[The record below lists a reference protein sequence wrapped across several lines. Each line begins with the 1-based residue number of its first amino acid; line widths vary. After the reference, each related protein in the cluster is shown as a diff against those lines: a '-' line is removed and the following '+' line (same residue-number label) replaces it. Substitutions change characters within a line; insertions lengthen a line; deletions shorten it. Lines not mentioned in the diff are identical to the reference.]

1 MRVLCVAEKPSI
13 ARSISQ
19 ILSGGRI
26 TTRQTQC
33 KFIKNFDFDY
43 PQMNSA
49 FTMTAVAGHL
59 LEHNFSDAYNRWYS
73 CDPIS
78 LFDAPLH
85 VAVPADFKSIER
97 NLLTEARTADTLMI
111 WTDCDRE
118 GENIGWEIM
127 SVCRKARPNI
137 LVKRARF
144 SAIIAQQIH
153 RAAQHSVELDKAQ
166 ADAVEARIILDLRI
180 GAAFTRM
187 QTLTLRQRLPQFKDI
202 RVVSYGP
209 CQFPTLGF
217 VVARYNQ
224 VKSFTPEDFWYIFL
238 SLDRE
243 ISGEVKKVDFTWRRG
258 HLFAADVVIEIYEGI
273 VASPRARVIKVTKKN
288 VKKWK
293 PLPLTTVELQKAGSR
308 LLKLAP
314 KKVLDIAEKL
324 YQQGFLS
331 YPRTETD
338 QYDPKF
344 DFMSLI
350 AKQTVDRT
358 WGMFAQGLQEGG
370 FNTPR
375 QGKNNDKAHPP
386 IHPTAHAGN
395 LAGDDKKVYDFI
407 TRRFLASCSKD
418 AEGSETTV
426 EVEYDGEEFY
436 ATGLIVLQR
445 NYLDV
450 YPYDKWN
457 AKEIPNFRDG
467 EEFEPTSCEIK
478 EGKTTPPSL
487 LTEADLVA
495 LMDKNGIGTDAT
507 IAQHIQ
513 TIIDR
518 EYVIERMDGTT
529 KHLLPSTLG
538 MGLVEGYNE
547 IGYDRS
553 LSKPQ
558 LRRETERSMVQVC
571 EGTKSKDQML
581 LESIEQYREMYI
593 IAKREF
599 DKVLSS
605 VRRYIEGNRTEDP
618 GRRDGGH
625 NPGGGNSGAGNGGGG
640 GGGRD
645 DHDDDNGT
653 SGPSNGGRARTRS
666 AGRQTRSTRGRT
678 QAPVGPPC
686 PPKRDEPPQASTR
699 MITPPLRTDVATT
712 RPGGTHEARFDS
724 SVTRTG
730 ISIQIPIPQC
740 RCGIPATRRKVTQQR
755 SFRQGKE
762 YYACSVDKCDFIAW
776 IEGQANIA
784 DDASPSLVPAKRALG
799 ASQTESDSIAVR
811 TCRCG
816 ENASRRTVSKDGG
829 NKGRMF
835 WGCSKGRD
843 EGCGFF
849 EWDDEPSRS
858 TGASTSV
865 TRSTSQT
872 NPSSSGRCFR
882 CDQEGH
888 WASACPTVKPLST
901 NSHISKGD
909 ASACFKCGKS
919 GHFMNSCPAGPSRS
933 DSGPT
938 GMKAGTPSRG
948 ECFSCGQS
956 GHWTAD
962 CPENG
967 RPRPSKR
974 AKSTSASTT
983 TKGAKSTRA
992 GTRSG
997 SKGTSTKRANKRDL
1011 KTKNG
1016 MFGVPDDF

>member
-13 ARSISQ
+13 AKSISQ
-19 ILSGGRI
+19 ILSGGRV
-26 TTRQTQC
+26 TTRQTQS
-33 KFIKNFDFDY
+33 KFIRNFDFDY
-43 PQMNSA
+43 PQTNSA
-49 FTMTAVAGHL
+49 FTVTAVAGHL
-59 LEHNFSDAYNRWYS
+59 LEFNFLDAYNRWSS
-73 CDPIS
+73 CDPFA

-85 VAVPADFKSIER
+85 AAVRADNKAIER
-97 NLLTEARTADTLMI
+97 NLLAEARTADTLMI

-118 GENIGWEIM
+118 GENIGWEIVT
-127 SVCRKARPNI
+127 VCRKVRPNI
-137 LVKRARF
+137 VVKRARF

-153 RAAQHSVELDKAQ
+153 RAAQHPVDLDKAQ

-187 QTLTLRQRLPQFKDI
+187 QTLTLQQRLPQFRDV

-224 VKSFTPEDFWYIFL
+224 VKSFTPEDFWYILL

-243 ISGEVKKVDFTWRRG
+243 IGGENKKVGFTWRRG
-258 HLFAADVVIEIYEGI
+258 HLFALDVVTEIYEDI
-273 VASPRARVIKVTKKN
+273 AESRRARVTKVTKKN

-314 KKVLDIAEKL
+314 KKVLDISEKL

-350 AKQTVDRT
+350 AKQTVDHA
-358 WGMFAQGLQEGG
+358 WGTFAQGLQDGG
-370 FNTPR
+370 LNTPR
-375 QGKNNDKAHPP
+375 RGKNNDKAHPP

-395 LAGDDKKVYDFI
+395 LAGDDKRVYDFI

-426 EVEYDGEEFY
+426 EVEYGGEEFY

-457 AKEIPNFRDG
+457 GKEIPDFRDG
-467 EEFEPTSCEIK
+467 EEFEPTSCEIN
-478 EGKTTPPSL
+478 EGQTTPPSL

-538 MGLVEGYNE
+538 IGLVEGYNE
-547 IGYDRS
+547 IGFDRS

-571 EGTKSKDQML
+571 EGIKSKDQILM
-581 LESIEQYREMYI
+581 ETIEQYREIYL

-599 DKVLSS
+599 GKVLSS
-605 VRRYIEGNRTEDP
+605 VRRYIEGNRAEGL
-618 GRRDGGH
+618 GRRDGGR
-625 NPGGGNSGAGNGGGG
+625 NPDGGGGGAGNGGDQGSG
-640 GGGRD
+640 RDEHDSDNGNSDPGHGGRVQ
-645 DHDDDNGT
+645 
-653 SGPSNGGRARTRS
+653 TRS
-666 AGRQTRSTRGRT
+666 AGRQTRSSRGRT
-678 QAPVGPPC
+678 RVSPGPPC
-686 PPKRDEPPQASTR
+686 PPKLAPQASAR
-699 MITPPLRTDVATT
+699 LMPPLRTDAPAT
-712 RPGGTHEARFDS
+712 R
-724 SVTRTG
+724 SVDTQAQVGAPVTQ
-730 ISIQIPIPQC
+730 SNKSTKIPQC
-740 RCGIPATRRKVTQQR
+740 RCGFPATRRKATQSSVR
-755 SFRQGKE
+755 HGKE
-762 YYACSVDKCDFIAW
+762 YYACSADKCDFIAW
-776 IEGQANIA
+776 IEEAANIA
-784 DDASPSLVPAKRALG
+784 DDVPAPLVPVKRALG
-799 ASQTESDSIAVR
+799 ASRRGPDSIS
-811 TCRCG
+811 TPICLCK
-816 ENASRRTVSKDGG
+816 ESASLRTVTKDGV
-829 NKGRMF
+829 NKGRTF
-835 WGCSKGRD
+835 WACSKGRD
-843 EGCGFF
+843 EGCRFF
-849 EWDDEPSRS
+849 EWHDEPGKL
-858 TGASTSV
+858 TGESTSP
-865 TRSTSQT
+865 TRSTSH
-872 NPSSSGRCFR
+872 NNASSSGRCFR

-888 WASACPTVKPLST
+888 WAAACPTVKLPST
-901 NSHISKGD
+901 NTHVSADSHT
-909 ASACFKCGKS
+909 CFGCGKP
-919 GHFMNSCPAGPSRS
+919 GHFMSSCPGVPLRAH
-933 DSGPT
+933 SGTTSSTKT
-938 GMKAGTPSRG
+938 GARD
-948 ECFSCGQS
+948 ECFSCGRL

-967 RPRPSKR
+967 GPGPSKR
-974 AKSTSASTT
+974 AKSSSSSTT
-983 TKGAKSTRA
+983 NKRAKTTRA
-992 GTRSG
+992 NRSG
-997 SKGTSTKRANKRDL
+997 SKSTSAKRTKRDL